1 MEKPFLNYYERK
13 YNESIKNL
21 VYVETPFTN
30 KAFHAL
36 VEQQQSD
43 YVLAGNLSDLQL
55 LMIKKNIPI
64 YYIAK
69 NVLQRKFSCFR
80 TSFAATN

>member
-1 MEKPFLNYYERK
+1 MKALRILFTLK
-13 YNESIKNL
+13 LS
-21 VYVETPFTN
+21 FTN

-55 LMIKKNIPI
+55 
-64 YYIAK
+64 
-69 NVLQRKFSCFR
+69 
-80 TSFAATN
+80 